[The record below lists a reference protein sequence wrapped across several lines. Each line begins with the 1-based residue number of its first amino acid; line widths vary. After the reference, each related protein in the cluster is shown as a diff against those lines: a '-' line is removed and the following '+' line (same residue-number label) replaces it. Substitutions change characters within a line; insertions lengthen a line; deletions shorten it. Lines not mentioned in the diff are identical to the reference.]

1 MPTINNFTSYFD
13 INNWTLT
20 PDTGNIDTTN
30 APISIELVSSNTGG
44 GEHNTTVTIPIP
56 SNGIINFNWNS
67 STEDGWYV
75 FDPFGYLLNGI
86 FYKLT
91 KDYEQLPESGIFS
104 LLLNIGD
111 VFGFCEKS
119 TDSVQGSSTTIISN
133 FSFVYV
139 DAPTS
144 VFAEQSLT
152 STSVTL
158 TWTAPIDNGG
168 SSVTNYVIYNNGSL
182 FDTTTDSSTSYIAT
196 NLTLGQTYNF
206 TVAAQ
211 NALGIGLQSS
221 PSVSVTI
228 LAPPPTPPIPVPCFN
243 HDTKILCLN
252 KFSKEEYVP
261 IQDLRKGDLVK
272 TYLHGYKRIDMIG
285 MDTMINNP
293 DNWQE
298 CMFKMEK
305 TEENALTED
314 LIVTGWHSV
323 LVKNLT
329 PEQEE
334 KHKELDFIYHI
345 DNKCLLLASVS
356 EDFQKLEN
364 RDEYT
369 YYNLTLESS
378 SETKRYG
385 IYANGILVETPSKK
399 QFLKHAYKELM

>member
-211 NALGIGLQSS
+211 NALGTGSASS
-221 PSVSVTI
+221 PAVSVTI

-272 TYLHGYKRIDMIG
+272 TYLHGYKRIEMIG
-285 MDTMINNP
+285 MDTITQTTGRSVCLK
-293 DNWQE
+293 WRKRK
-298 CMFKMEK
+298 KM
-305 TEENALTED
+305 
-314 LIVTGWHSV
+314 
-323 LVKNLT
+323 
-329 PEQEE
+329 
-334 KHKELDFIYHI
+334 
-345 DNKCLLLASVS
+345 
-356 EDFQKLEN
+356 
-364 RDEYT
+364 
-369 YYNLTLESS
+369 
-378 SETKRYG
+378 
-385 IYANGILVETPSKK
+385 
-399 QFLKHAYKELM
+399 AYPKI